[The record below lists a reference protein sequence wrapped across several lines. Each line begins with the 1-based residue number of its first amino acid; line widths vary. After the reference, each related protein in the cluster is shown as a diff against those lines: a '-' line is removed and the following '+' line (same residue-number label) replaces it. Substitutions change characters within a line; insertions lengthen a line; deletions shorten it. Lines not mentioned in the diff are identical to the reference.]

1 MNIPQ
6 AKRLRISWN
15 VLVVSW
21 RIFLT
26 GSVNIKPFTLH
37 FRQVRNA
44 WQISRVKARNSS
56 IETAQTR
63 NLL

>member
-15 VLVVSW
+15 ILVVSW

-26 GSVNIKPFTLH
+26 GSVNIKSFTVH
-37 FRQVRNA
+37 FRQVRNVQ
-44 WQISRVKARNSS
+44 QISRVKARNSS

-63 NLL
+63 NFL